1 MARLNLMIDLE
12 RCIGCK
18 SCEAACKQVNGL
30 GPHAYRNRVQWL
42 GDPDAPNL
50 DFLTVTCQQCERP
63 ACLRACPVSPK
74 ALSRDPDTG
83 VVTVDESRCTGC
95 GECVAACPYGAMG
108 YDPVGHHA
116 VKCDLCAPR
125 RAQGEGPACVS
136 VCPTEALSF
145 GRHADLLARARD
157 AGRHVRDHDPFLQ
170 GPGTVILDRL
180 SRGGGDAG
188 DTLAGRT
195 VPRVQ
200 DDPGRRAVLDGAAL
214 AAPYGVGAG
223 ERTATR
229 VEPGGCNICFNG
241 CPVKFHLR
249 GDRVVGI
256 LGNDDDPLFGGRI
269 CPKSQMSLQ
278 MYASDQRLT
287 QPLKRVGAR
296 GEGRLEPV
304 SWAEALDGIAAR
316 LRQVRARHGPE
327 ALAIYL
333 GTRTGVLTI
342 MGYARLFQQLWGTPN
357 LLTSQQLCDEGK
369 VHALERVQGST
380 NLANIYTP
388 EDIGSAALHV
398 YIGDNQAET
407 RPVNFGLVNGWR
419 LERGARM
426 VVVDPRLTATASKAD
441 RWLAIR
447 PGTDMALGLA
457 LIRHLFDS
465 DLHDEPFCREWLLGW
480 ERWRAFVAAEG
491 YTPEW
496 AAAITGL
503 AAADIRWLAESIAAA
518 DGCMLYVSRG
528 VNQHANSTQAN
539 RVLMFLAAMTGNW
552 GRRGGGFCNV
562 ASEPDWGAMPVP
574 EARRG
579 VPQRPPAGGTVAGW
593 TEAAL
598 TGEPYPLRALITG
611 NNPADQWP
619 DTARTRQ
626 ALAAME
632 LVVHVELFRN
642 ATSEWAD
649 YVLPAASGIE
659 KGGVSRLAEDRR
671 IVWSDRMIP
680 PPGEARSDHWIWVEL
695 GRRLG
700 YGDVL
705 QERYKDPAVFWDEVF
720 RKATP
725 DLRGVTIRRLR
736 AQPHRWLRTPLP
748 EEGAPEAGTL
758 YLEGTTACGQ
768 PPGRRFPTPSGQLEF
783 WTPEQEAAF
792 AARGLSALPA
802 FYADAE
808 QGTAMPWFEPGGRR
822 VQGGVRRAPAG
833 HPGVA
838 EQDAGFDTELVTGR
852 PPAPQFHSW
861 THYFWQAQ
869 EMWPDLYCQIH
880 PDKAAAIGVGD
891 GDTVRLETAA
901 GGALE
906 ARAWVTRGIRPQS
919 VFVPIG
925 WGEGQ
930 PWHAWGS
937 VNRLTRGRGDPYSGQ
952 PNLKLH
958 RCRVRAA

>member
-1 MARLNLMIDLE
+1 MPRLNLMIDLE

-30 GPHAYRNRVQWL
+30 GPHEYRTRVQWL
-42 GDPDAPNL
+42 GDPDAPDL

-74 ALSRDPDTG
+74 ALAKDPDTG
-83 VVTVDESRCTGC
+83 VVTVDEDLCTGC

-108 YDPVGHHA
+108 YDPVEHHA

-125 RAQGEGPACVS
+125 RAQGDGPACVS
-136 VCPTEALSF
+136 VCPTEALRF
-145 GRHADLLARARD
+145 GRHDDLLADAQA
-157 AGRHVRDHDPFLQ
+157 AGRRVRDHDQFLQ

-180 SRGGGDAG
+180 DATEREG
-188 DTLAGRT
+188 RDTLAGRS

-200 DDPGRRAVLDGAAL
+200 DDASRRAVLSEAAVSS
-214 AAPYGVGAG
+214 PYGVALP
-223 ERTATR
+223 ERQADR
-229 VEPGGCNICFNG
+229 VRPGGCNICFNG

-249 GDRVVGI
+249 GDSVVGI
-256 LGNDDDPLFGGRI
+256 LGNDDDPIFGGRI

-287 QPLKRVGAR
+287 QPLKRIGAR
-296 GEGRLEPV
+296 GEDRFEAV
-304 SWAEALDGIAAR
+304 SWDEALDDIATR
-316 LRQVRARHGPE
+316 LRRVRDEHGPE

-342 MGYARLFQQLWGTPN
+342 LGYARLFQQLWGTPN
-357 LLTSQQLCDEGK
+357 MLTTQILCDESK
-369 VHALERVQGST
+369 VQALELVQGST

-388 EDIGSAALHV
+388 GDIGSADLHV

-419 LERGARM
+419 LERGAGM

-447 PGTDMALGLA
+447 PGTDMALGLS
-457 LIRHLFDS
+457 LIQHLFAS
-465 DLHDEPFCREWLLGW
+465 GRHDERFCREWVLGW
-480 ERWRAFVAAEG
+480 EQWRDFVAAEG

-496 AAAITGL
+496 AATVTGL
-503 AAADIRWLAESIAAA
+503 AADAIRWLADAIAAA
-518 DGCMLYVSRG
+518 DGCMLYLSRG
-528 VNQHANSTQAN
+528 INQHANATQTN
-539 RVLMFLAAMTGNW
+539 RVFMFLAAMTGNW
-552 GRRGGGFCNV
+552 GRRGGGFYNV
-562 ASEPDWGAMPVP
+562 ASEPDWGTMPVP
-574 EARRG
+574 PERRTT
-579 VPQRPPAGGTVAGW
+579 PRRPPAGGTVGGW
-593 TEAAL
+593 TRAAL
-598 TGEPYPLRALITG
+598 EGEPYPLRALVTS
-611 NNPADQWP
+611 NNPVGQWP
-619 DTARTRQ
+619 DEARTRAALQ
-626 ALAAME
+626 AMD

-642 ATSEWAD
+642 ATSAWAD

-671 IVWSDRMIP
+671 IVWNDAMVS

-705 QERYKDPAVFWDEVF
+705 REDYKDPAVFWDEVF
-720 RKATP
+720 RLATP
-725 DLRGVTIRRLR
+725 DLHGVTIERLR
-736 AQPHRWLRTPLP
+736 AQPHRWLRTPIR
-748 EEGAPEAGTL
+748 EQGAPEAGTL
-758 YLEGTTACGQ
+758 YLEGSTAAGQ
-768 PPGRRFPTPSGQLEF
+768 PPGRRFPTPSGCLEL
-783 WTPEQEAAF
+783 WTPEQEERF
-792 AARGLSALPA
+792 AGRGLSALPT
-802 FYADAE
+802 FYTDAE
-808 QGTAMPWFEPGGRR
+808 QGEPMTWFEPAGGSTS
-822 VQGGVRRAPAG
+822 GGLQEAG
-833 HPGVA
+833 AAHPGTA
-838 EQDAGFDTELVTGR
+838 EADTGFDAELVTGR

-869 EMWPDLYCQIH
+869 EMWPELYCQLH
-880 PDKAAAIGVGD
+880 PDRARALGVDD
-891 GDTVRLETAA
+891 GDDVRVETSA
-901 GGALE
+901 GALS
-906 ARAWVTRGIRPQS
+906 ARAWITRGIRPDS

-930 PWHAWGS
+930 PWHPSRS
-937 VNRLTRGRGDPYSGQ
+937 VNRLTRGRQDPYCGQ

-958 RCRVRAA
+958 RCRISRA

>member
-30 GPHAYRNRVQWL
+30 GPHEYRNRVQWL

-63 ACLRACPVSPK
+63 ACLRACPVAPK
-74 ALSRDPDTG
+74 ALSKDPDTG

-108 YDPVGHHA
+108 YDPVEHHA

-125 RAQGEGPACVS
+125 RAEGGGPACVS

-145 GRHADLLARARD
+145 GRHDDLLASARD
-157 AGRHVRDHDPFLQ
+157 AGRKVRDHDHFLQ
-170 GPGTVILDRL
+170 GPGTVILDRIE
-180 SRGGGDAG
+180 RNGEAG
-188 DTLAGRT
+188 ADTIAGRK
-195 VPRVQ
+195 VPQVQ
-200 DDPGRRAVLDGAAL
+200 DDPERRAPLDDVTP
-214 AAPYGVGAG
+214 AAPYRVSRD
-223 ERTATR
+223 ERSADR
-229 VEPGGCNICFNG
+229 VEPGGCHICFNG

-249 GDRVVGI
+249 GERVVGI
-256 LGNDDDPLFGGRI
+256 LGNDEDPLFGGRI

-287 QPLKRVGAR
+287 RPLKRIGAR
-296 GEGRLEPV
+296 GEGRFEPIP
-304 SWAEALDGIAAR
+304 WEQALDEIAAQLRR
-316 LRQVRARHGPE
+316 LRECYGPE

-357 LLTSQQLCDEGK
+357 MLTTQLLCDESK
-369 VHALERVQGST
+369 VQALEMVQGST

-388 EDIGSAALHV
+388 EDIGSAGLHV

-419 LERGARM
+419 LERGAGM

-447 PGTDMALGLA
+447 AGTDMALGLGM
-457 LIRHLFDS
+457 IYHLFATGGYDR
-465 DLHDEPFCREWLLGW
+465 EFCRNWVLGW
-480 ERWRAFVAAEG
+480 ERWREFITREA

-496 AAAITGL
+496 AAQVTGVE
-503 AAADIRWLAESIAAA
+503 AADIRWLAESIAAA
-518 DGCMLYVSRG
+518 DGCMLYLSRG
-528 VNQHANSTQAN
+528 VNQHSNGTQTN
-539 RVLMFLAAMTGNW
+539 RVFMFLAAMTGNW
-552 GRRGGGFCNV
+552 GRRGGGFYNV
-562 ASEPDWGAMPVP
+562 ASEPDWGTMPVP
-574 EARRG
+574 DERRAT
-579 VPQRPPAGGTVAGW
+579 PRRPPAGRTVGGW

-598 TGEPYPLRALITG
+598 EGEPYPLRGLITS
-611 NNPADQWP
+611 NNPVGQWP
-619 DTARTRQ
+619 NEARTRAALQ
-626 ALAAME
+626 AMD

-659 KGGVSRLAEDRR
+659 KGGISRLAEDRR
-671 IVWSDRMIP
+671 IVWNDAMIP
-680 PPGEARSDHWIWVEL
+680 PPGEARSDHWFWVEL

-705 QERYKDPAVFWDEVF
+705 QERFKDPAIFWDDLF
-720 RKATP
+720 RLATP
-725 DLRGVTIRRLR
+725 DLHGVTIDRLR
-736 AQPHRWLRTPLP
+736 AQPHRWLRTPIR

-758 YLEGTTACGQ
+758 YLEGTTAAGQ
-768 PPGRRFPTPSGQLEF
+768 PTGKRFPTSSGRLEF
-783 WTPEQEAAF
+783 WTEEQEEAF
-792 AARGLSALPA
+792 LERGLSALPA
-802 FYADAE
+802 FYADTR
-808 QGTAMPWFEPGGRR
+808 QGDGISAREPGPDAIALRR
-822 VQGGVRRAPAG
+822 QSSTSEADGEGGPL
-833 HPGVA
+833 
-838 EQDAGFDTELVTGR
+838 DTELVTGR

-880 PDKAAAIGVGD
+880 PDKAAVIGVVD
-891 GDTVRLETAA
+891 GGRVRIETAA
-901 GGALE
+901 GRLE
-906 ARAWVTRGIRPQS
+906 ARAWVTRGIRADS

-930 PWHAWGS
+930 PWHRWGS
-937 VNRLTRGRGDPYSGQ
+937 VNRLTAGREDPYSGQ
-952 PNLKLH
+952 PNLKIH
-958 RCRVRAA
+958 YCRLTRA

>member
-1 MARLNLMIDLE
+1 MPRLNLMIDLE

-30 GPHAYRNRVQWL
+30 GPHEYRNRVQWL
-42 GDPDAPNL
+42 GDPEAPEL

-74 ALSRDPDTG
+74 ALEKDPETG
-83 VVTVDESRCTGC
+83 VVSVDESRCTGC

-108 YDPVGHHA
+108 YDPVDHHA

-125 RAQGEGPACVS
+125 RAEGGGPACVS

-145 GRHADLLARARD
+145 GAHDDLLAQARD
-157 AGRHVRDHDPFLQ
+157 AGRHVRDHDHFLQ
-170 GPGTVILDRL
+170 GPGTIILDRL
-180 SRGGGDAG
+180 ARSGGGGG
-188 DTLAGRT
+188 DTLAGRA

-200 DDPGRRAVLDGAAL
+200 DDKARRAVLDGATT
-214 AAPYGVGAG
+214 AAPYRVSAAQRQAD
-223 ERTATR
+223 RT
-229 VEPGGCNICFNG
+229 EPGGCNICFNG

-249 GDRVVGI
+249 GDQVVGI

-287 QPLKRVGAR
+287 KPLRRVGRR
-296 GEGRLEPV
+296 GEGRFEPV
-304 SWAEALDGIAAR
+304 SWATALDDIAAR
-316 LRQVRARHGPE
+316 LRGVRERYGPE

-342 MGYARLFQQLWGTPN
+342 MGYARLFQKLWGTPN
-357 LLTSQQLCDEGK
+357 MLTTQLLCDEGK
-369 VHALERVQGST
+369 VQALELVQGST

-388 EDIGSAALHV
+388 EDIGSAGLHV

-419 LERGARM
+419 LERGAGM

-457 LIRHLFDS
+457 MIQHLFATGR
-465 DLHDEPFCREWLLGW
+465 HDQAFCREWLLGW
-480 ERWRAFVAAEG
+480 ERWREFVAAEG

-496 AAAITGL
+496 AAEVTGIG
-503 AAADIRWLAESIAAA
+503 ADDIRWLAEAIAAA

-539 RVLMFLAAMTGNW
+539 RVFMFLAAMTGNW
-552 GRRGGGFCNV
+552 GRRGGGFSNV
-562 ASEPDWGAMPVP
+562 ASEPDWGSMPVP
-574 EARRG
+574 PERQ
-579 VPQRPPAGGTVAGW
+579 VTPDRPPAGGTVTGW

-598 TGEPYPLRALITG
+598 SGDPYPLRALITS
-611 NNPADQWP
+611 NNPAGQWP
-619 DTARTRQ
+619 DGARTRE
-626 ALAAME
+626 ALAAMD

-642 ATSEWAD
+642 ETSAWAD
-649 YVLPAASGIE
+649 YVLPAASGVE

-671 IVWSDRMIP
+671 IVWNDRMIP

-700 YGDVL
+700 YDDVL
-705 QERYKDPAVFWDEVF
+705 LERYKDPAVFWDEVF

-725 DLRGVTIRRLR
+725 DLNGVTVARLR
-736 AQPHRWLRTPLP
+736 EQPRRWLRTPLR

-758 YLEGTTACGQ
+758 YLEGTTA
-768 PPGRRFPTPSGQLEF
+768 PGAPAGHRFPTGSGCLEF
-783 WTPEQEAAF
+783 WTPAQEAVF
-792 AARGLSALPA
+792 AARGLSALPY
-802 FYADAE
+802 FYTDAE
-808 QGTAMPWFEPGGRR
+808 QDVALPWFAAGTLSGRGELR
-822 VQGGVRRAPAG
+822 HGSER
-833 HPGVA
+833 HPGSEEA
-838 EQDAGFDTELVTGR
+838 AAGFDTELVTGR

-869 EMWPDLYCQIH
+869 EMWPDLYCQLH
-880 PDKAAAIGVGD
+880 PEKAAAIGVAD
-891 GDTVRLETAA
+891 GDRVRLETAA
-901 GGALE
+901 GGRLE
-906 ARAWVTRGIRPQS
+906 ARAWVTPGIRRQS

-937 VNRLTRGRGDPYSGQ
+937 VNGLTRGRGDPYSGQ

-958 RCRVRAA
+958 RCRVTAA